1 MVQERDTSMVEKK
14 QSRYSAAQP
23 LSILSIFKS
32 MDLQLYLKLQAELT
46 VNIMRLRAEMAAPL
60 ISQEKV
66 VYCLKKE

>member
-1 MVQERDTSMVEKK
+1 
-14 QSRYSAAQP
+14 
-23 LSILSIFKS
+23 

-46 VNIMRLRAEMAAPL
+46 VNIMRLRAEMGAPL